1 MLPPQN
7 IYSIICLV
15 TVDLLVGVDLLS
27 SIQHMRQCNN
37 VVTVSPLGTMES
49 GGEESS
55 PFMQSI
61 KDHLTSA
68 QAGSCD
74 TSLTS

>member
-37 VVTVSPLGTMES
+37 VVTVSPLGTMELV
-49 GGEESS
+49 ERRA
-55 PFMQSI
+55 PP
-61 KDHLTSA
+61 
-68 QAGSCD
+68 SC
-74 TSLTS
+74 SQ